1 MKKSSI
7 IRRRGTSLAAAA
19 LSLALVAP
27 FAQPVAVAQEAPA
40 AVAGAAD
47 ASLEDA
53 VAAGVQVIDADPIA
67 SGRVT
72 RGSHLT
78 NIAGQGYGLLSG
90 HVVEATPDASAAANP
105 YTAGGTGGIHAPD
118 GTYVYAQFRDTD
130 GSVSPIYRTQVH
142 TLDSVTGLNGGPGTF
157 AFGLPEVEVPEIE
170 VPEVTA
176 DPETD
181 PELYE
186 QQVKAAE
193 EASNANAEASNVQ
206 RSVSGVKRRGGMEWT
221 DANGNVH
228 RFHAAIGQQY
238 RLWVDPYVNERGQLV
253 EPFRQINGVTP
264 GSFIGTSTNQNNGAW
279 PNVNMSQAL
288 TGMVMKER
296 PADWMVG
303 PDSALMAKAV
313 QDEEGA
319 RSNPDVL
326 TDLDRYIAG
335 KVWLEA
341 GNGTSIVNAPNQD
354 RSDRPAAG
362 YRVYASTLTR
372 EGAIANEAI
381 KKLDDPAE
389 RTAATKKMLE
399 DHPEYILKTVWG
411 YTDEEGRYTLRF
423 DDKDNSSTEET
434 DYWDPNNMFMWVTD
448 PTGEKLLTTYSPYIT
463 NSFYHFNDNEAW
475 SPGTPYW
482 RPVRKAV
489 NNAHFG
495 VMLNELQSLD
505 ITNFDATA
513 NPASQ
518 GDTAEID
525 VTGTLPPF
533 DEESNWVQVVW
544 RGSES
549 GELKRCENIGTVTEA
564 SKCSLEIPDTAV
576 DGEIITA
583 ELVIGGRVVSADTL
597 IVRDQ
602 EKNNGQFT
610 PEYTETPVEQGKE
623 ETVPAPKNTQPDAN
637 GDVQPLPDGTTF
649 TPGNVVVGPE
659 GPLEDADGNPQWPDW
674 ITVNEDGTITVAP
687 KEDTPVGDY
696 QVPVVVTYP
705 DGTKETVYSTVKVVP
720 DYAPEYEGDYTPKTD
735 DEALNKGA
743 GTLAPAG
750 ETATADVSYPEN
762 KAPGDGVASYT
773 KQDGFTDPDGYTID
787 VDPETGEVSVKVDP
801 AGENGPRAEVV
812 EVPVTV
818 TYNDGAKDDTAT
830 AVFYL
835 DTDGDG
841 IPDVDDEDDDNDGST
856 DEEEKEAGTDPKDP
870 NSKPETP
877 VVPDASVVTD
887 PETVVEGQPSDPFDT
902 AKDVPEGGK
911 VEVENLPGGLEVDP
925 ETGKVTGTPDKL
937 DDWGKD
943 EEERDVKVTVTITDA
958 DGNEV
963 AKEDKVITVQRDTD
977 GDGIPDVKD
986 EDDDNDGVSDE
997 DEKKAGTDPKDP
1009 NSKPGAGVEDTTPPT
1024 VDPVA
1029 PGDKEVSGKGDRPNE
1044 DITVTFPDGSTE
1056 KTTTDE
1062 DGNWKVDVPSDVE
1075 LNPGDEVVV
1084 TDGDGNEAKVTVED
1098 TTPPSINEVKPGD
1111 KTVTGKGD
1119 RPNEEITVTFPGG
1132 KTVTTTTDEN
1142 GNWKVNVPSGV
1153 ELNTGDKVTATDGAG
1168 NKATAQVGIDAGKCA
1183 ATAVG
1188 FGLPLLALI
1197 PIGLATQMQI
1207 PGLSDFAA
1215 QANAQIQAANTQI
1228 QQQAGLF
1235 NPQLAAQVD
1244 AVNQQ
1249 LGKFGAD
1256 LGTVAGGLALIAA
1269 GILAGTLIY
1278 DNCSPNGGSSVKDL
1292 ELKGSS
1298 GKTYAGSSQKEQEKA
1313 GSSNE
1318 DKSSKQQEGSSE
1330 KK

>member
-1 MKKSSI
+1 MI
-7 IRRRGTSLAAAA
+7 T
-19 LSLALVAP
+19 
-27 FAQPVAVAQEAPA
+27 
-40 AVAGAAD
+40 
-47 ASLEDA
+47 
-53 VAAGVQVIDADPIA
+53 
-67 SGRVT
+67 
-72 RGSHLT
+72 
-78 NIAGQGYGLLSG
+78 
-90 HVVEATPDASAAANP
+90 
-105 YTAGGTGGIHAPD
+105 
-118 GTYVYAQFRDTD
+118 
-130 GSVSPIYRTQVH
+130 
-142 TLDSVTGLNGGPGTF
+142 
-157 AFGLPEVEVPEIE
+157 
-170 VPEVTA
+170 
-176 DPETD
+176 
-181 PELYE
+181 
-186 QQVKAAE
+186 
-193 EASNANAEASNVQ
+193 VQ
-206 RSVSGVKRRGGMEWT
+206 R
-221 DANGNVH
+221 
-228 RFHAAIGQQY
+228 
-238 RLWVDPYVNERGQLV
+238 
-253 EPFRQINGVTP
+253 
-264 GSFIGTSTNQNNGAW
+264 
-279 PNVNMSQAL
+279 
-288 TGMVMKER
+288 
-296 PADWMVG
+296 
-303 PDSALMAKAV
+303 
-313 QDEEGA
+313 
-319 RSNPDVL
+319 
-326 TDLDRYIAG
+326 
-335 KVWLEA
+335 
-341 GNGTSIVNAPNQD
+341 
-354 RSDRPAAG
+354 
-362 YRVYASTLTR
+362 
-372 EGAIANEAI
+372 
-381 KKLDDPAE
+381 
-389 RTAATKKMLE
+389 
-399 DHPEYILKTVWG
+399 
-411 YTDEEGRYTLRF
+411 
-423 DDKDNSSTEET
+423 
-434 DYWDPNNMFMWVTD
+434 
-448 PTGEKLLTTYSPYIT
+448 
-463 NSFYHFNDNEAW
+463 
-475 SPGTPYW
+475 
-482 RPVRKAV
+482 
-489 NNAHFG
+489 
-495 VMLNELQSLD
+495 
-505 ITNFDATA
+505 
-513 NPASQ
+513 
-518 GDTAEID
+518 
-525 VTGTLPPF
+525 
-533 DEESNWVQVVW
+533 
-544 RGSES
+544 
-549 GELKRCENIGTVTEA
+549 
-564 SKCSLEIPDTAV
+564 
-576 DGEIITA
+576 
-583 ELVIGGRVVSADTL
+583 
-597 IVRDQ
+597 
-602 EKNNGQFT
+602 
-610 PEYTETPVEQGKE
+610 
-623 ETVPAPKNTQPDAN
+623 
-637 GDVQPLPDGTTF
+637 
-649 TPGNVVVGPE
+649 
-659 GPLEDADGNPQWPDW
+659 
-674 ITVNEDGTITVAP
+674 
-687 KEDTPVGDY
+687 
-696 QVPVVVTYP
+696 
-705 DGTKETVYSTVKVVP
+705 
-720 DYAPEYEGDYTPKTD
+720 
-735 DEALNKGA
+735 
-743 GTLAPAG
+743 
-750 ETATADVSYPEN
+750 
-762 KAPGDGVASYT
+762 
-773 KQDGFTDPDGYTID
+773 
-787 VDPETGEVSVKVDP
+787 
-801 AGENGPRAEVV
+801 
-812 EVPVTV
+812 
-818 TYNDGAKDDTAT
+818 
-830 AVFYL
+830 

-841 IPDVDDEDDDNDGST
+841 TPDVTDEDDDGDGFT
-856 DEEEKEAGTDPKDP
+856 DEQEKEAGTDPKDP

>member
-841 IPDVDDEDDDNDGST
+841 IPDVDDEDDDNDGFT
-856 DEEEKEAGTDPKDP
+856 DEQEKEAGTDPKDP